1 MIKSNYG
8 DHKEIPGNPSVA
20 KSSVKKLNDRSNNK
34 PLKLLS
40 EEDWKF
46 WIENGYIVIKSAITK
61 EESNTT
67 ANFLWEFEEKSA
79 DDKSTWYTKERAK
92 MEMKELCLLLCVLY

>member
-8 DHKEIPGNPSVA
+8 DHKEIPGNPSVV

-79 DDKSTWYTKERAK
+79 YDKGTWYT
-92 MEMKELCLLLCVLY
+92 